1 MNLRQRRMVLFLIV
15 LNVSLFIA
23 YISFDRFTSTKKT
36 YSVQTDSSY
45 RKMYDSLVKSSQARQ
60 AEIKSFNPNF
70 LTDYR
75 AYILGIDTVALK
87 KIRAFREK
95 GKYFQSKEAFK
106 KIAGID
112 DSLFQKL
119 EPYIRIPVFRSKKK
133 KTYQPFYKTGNEP
146 KTDINTATKEQLMQ
160 VYGIGEKLSER
171 IIRLR
176 NKLGGFTIREQL
188 KDIYALSP
196 EAYNNLWEK
205 FEIQTPKK
213 ITRKIPLN
221 SADIITL
228 AENPYINQDLAEK
241 IYEYR
246 SLHGPFKNFEELK
259 KIPGFPRDKFRRIV
273 LYLELK

>member
-1 MNLRQRRMVLFLIV
+1 MRQRRMVLV
-15 LNVSLFIA
+15 LVFINIILLVGYLFFDHF
-23 YISFDRFTSTKKT
+23 ISPKKT
-36 YSVQTDSSY
+36 YVQTEPSY
-45 RKMYDSLVKSSQARQ
+45 RKIYDSLVKSSQARQ
-60 AEIKSFNPNF
+60 AEIKPFNPNF
-70 LTDYR
+70 LSDYR
-75 AYILGIDTVALK
+75 AYVLGIDTVALK
-87 KIRAFREK
+87 KIRAFRSK
-95 GKYFQSKEAFK
+95 GKFFQSKEAFK

-119 EPYIRIPVFRSKKK
+119 EPYIRIPVFRSQKK

-160 VYGIGEKLSER
+160 VYGIGDKLSNR
-171 IIRLR
+171 IIHLR

-196 EAYNNLWEK
+196 EAYNNLWKK
-205 FEIQTPKK
+205 FEILTPKK

-228 AENPYINQDLAEK
+228 AENPYIDQNLAEK

-246 SLHGPFKNFEELK
+246 SLHGSFKSFEELK
-259 KIPGFPRDKFRRIV
+259 KIPGFPQDKFRRIV